1 MRKLYTDV
9 SLETPFMVSY
19 NDTQTQACANDED
32 TVTIGV
38 TEFIRLTDEYGHNVS
53 DGEGNQ
59 LLLNNG
65 VIYKVVSGVPE
76 STNVQVTDVNPEP
89 TPTQY
94 TLTISPT
101 PADATVV
108 LTATGF
114 TQVWNSI
121 TVDAGTT
128 VTYTVSKTGYVTVT
142 DSIVVNGDRS
152 RSVVLEPTVVRHT
165 YTYYLF
171 NGETASFTC
180 SDEGATITS
189 NAVTAAEGAT
199 ITFSFSK
206 TGYQT
211 LSGTTIMGSSDEYIN
226 VDLVM
231 EGYVPAWMSS
241 GSEVGETVY
250 TTYYPPEVG
259 DAIYD
264 GSFELIGT
272 VSGIEATGG
281 IVEGIE
287 LNGMTYNRNSGSDMP
302 NPSIAVITVVPHPAD
317 ATVTLTAQGYTQQ
330 GNSIAVDVGTQ
341 VFCQV
346 TREGFIGSQQTITA
360 NETKAVAVELDFFSI
375 TNPPNTTLSY
385 DPNESQDGDY
395 WLYYG
400 VDGSQGQVD
409 VHDMYGANTKYAQ
422 IRLNGTPIIMNN
434 TEYYPVIAN
443 AGSELYPKQY
453 TLYQPQ
459 GYDNPRVLMVMSSLD
474 GLYTWE
480 AGTEYEPE
488 RCWDLEL
495 VVKTGPMPPE
505 EPPEVQN

>member
-19 NDTQTQACANDED
+19 NDAQTQACANDED
-32 TVTIGV
+32 TVTIGA
-38 TEFIRLTDEYGHNVS
+38 TEFIRLTDENGHNVS

-59 LLLNNG
+59 LLLNDG

-76 STNVQVTDVNPEP
+76 STNIQVADVEPEP
-89 TPTQY
+89 P
-94 TLTISPT
+94 
-101 PADATVV
+101 
-108 LTATGF
+108 
-114 TQVWNSI
+114 
-121 TVDAGTT
+121 
-128 VTYTVSKTGYVTVT
+128 
-142 DSIVVNGDRS
+142 
-152 RSVVLEPTVVRHT
+152 VVRHT

-211 LSGTTIMGSSDEYIN
+211 LSGTTTMGSSDEYIN

-231 EGYVPAWMSS
+231 EGYVPAWIGG
-241 GSEVGETVY
+241 GSEMTETFY
-250 TTYYPPEVG
+250 TADYPPQIG

-264 GSFELIGT
+264 GSFEQRDTVGEIETIGGVVT
-272 VSGIEATGG
+272 GIIASDSD
-281 IVEGIE
+281 
-287 LNGMTYNRNSGSDMP
+287 MTYYRNSGSDMP
-302 NPSIAVITVVPHPAD
+302 DPSIAVITVVPYPTD

-330 GNSIAVDVGTQ
+330 GNSITVDVGTQ
-341 VFCQV
+341 VSCQV
-346 TREGFIGSQQTITA
+346 TREGFIGNQQTINA
-360 NETKAVAVELDFFSI
+360 DETKAVAVELGSFSI
-375 TNPPNTTLSY
+375 TNPLDTTLSY
-385 DPNESQDGDY
+385 DPNESSDGDY

-400 VDGSQGQVD
+400 VDGSRGQVD
-409 VHDMYGANTKYAQ
+409 VYDMYAVNTKYAQ

-459 GYDNPRVLMVMSSLD
+459 GYDKPRVLMVTANLD
-474 GLYTWE
+474 TLYTWE

-495 VVKTGPMPPE
+495 MVKTDPIPE
-505 EPPEVQN
+505 DPEKP